1 MGTMTTEERTIAAMQ
16 HTATAVDALAVA
28 IDQKAKPRV
37 VVIRIDTL
45 IDALLEMR
53 LALKG
58 ER

>member
-1 MGTMTTEERTIAAMQ
+1 MSEEQTIEAMQ

-53 LALKG
+53 LALRG